1 MGGRMHH
8 VVQDNLFNEYGFRD
22 LLAALEDNE
31 CHYTVVRVLPHARK
45 GDVIEHNFDES
56 VHFAHDLELP
66 PDEAVM
72 VWGATTLGHIAV
84 EKGWKPGRFQN
95 DKFDMRY
102 LTKRFGPYMLND
114 DAQFCT
120 FGELE
125 YEGLKFIRPVHDSK
139 SFSGIVLD
147 GKELTEW
154 KKRVEDTSD
163 GYATLTM
170 DTPVMYANPKKIDIE
185 ARFFIVDGRI
195 VTGSSYRTLGR
206 QIMYQRVDS
215 NNPLFY
221 PMVEFVKDMLAVD
234 CTESDTY
241 DSTFAEPID
250 KAYVMD
256 IGLVDD
262 QYKVVE
268 INTINSAGFYASDM
282 RAVVRAL
289 EIMEMA

>member
-1 MGGRMHH
+1 MMHH
-8 VVQDNLFNEYGFRD
+8 IVQANLFNEFGFKS
-22 LLAALEDNE
+22 LLDALQEVGVP
-31 CHYTVVRVLPHARK
+31 YTVVQ
-45 GDVIEHNFDES
+45 VIPFSHQ
-56 VHFAHDLELP
+56 LE
-66 PDEAVM
+66 PDINPEGAVM

-95 DKFDMRY
+95 EKFDMRY

-125 YEGLKFIRPVHDSK
+125 YEGMKFIRPVHDSK
-139 SFSGIVLD
+139 LFSGTVLD
-147 GKELTEW
+147 GTELAEW
-154 KKRVEDTSD
+154 KKKIEDTSD

-170 DTPVMYANPKKIDIE
+170 GTPVMYAEPKKIDLE
-185 ARFFIVDGRI
+185 ARFFIVDGTI

-206 QIMYQRVDS
+206 QVMYQRVDS
-215 NNPLFY
+215 TNPLFY

-241 DSTFAEPID
+241 DSTYAEPID
-250 KAYVMD
+250 LAYVMD

-262 QYKVVE
+262 EYKVVE
-268 INTINSAGFYASDM
+268 INTLNSAGFYASDM
-282 RAVVRAL
+282 RAVVQAL
-289 EIMEMA
+289 EELNVV

>member
-1 MGGRMHH
+1 MMHH
-8 VVQDNLFNEYGFRD
+8 VVQENLFNEFGFRD
-22 LLAALEDNE
+22 LLVALENNG
-31 CHYTVVRVLPHARK
+31 CKYTVVKVLPHARK
-45 GDVIEHNFDES
+45 GGIIEHNFDES
-56 VHFAHDLELP
+56 VHLAHELELP
-66 PDEAVM
+66 SDEAVM

-120 FGELE
+120 FGELAF
-125 YEGLKFIRPVHDSK
+125 EGTKFIRPVHDSK
-139 SFSGIVLD
+139 SFSGTMID
-147 GKELTEW
+147 GAELAEW

-170 DTPVMYANPKKIDIE
+170 DTPVMYASPKKIDLE
-185 ARFFIVDGRI
+185 ARFFIVDGTI

-215 NNPLFY
+215 NNPMFQ

-234 CTESDTY
+234 CTDESDTY
-241 DSTFAEPID
+241 DSTYAEPIEV
-250 KAYVMD
+250 AYVMD
-256 IGLVDD
+256 IGLVDGE
-262 QYKVVE
+262 YKVVE
-268 INTINSAGFYASDM
+268 INTLNSAGFYASDM
-282 RAVVRAL
+282 GAVVRAL
-289 EIMEMA
+289 EALDGFV